1 MTEILMITLKV
12 YKTGDNQQTDYFECR
27 RECEILSNRKVIGG
41 SFKAARHRNEM
52 KVIEAVAYI
61 MTEKQRC
68 TSLYQQ
74 G

>member
-1 MTEILMITLKV
+1 MITLKV

-27 RECEILSNRKVIGG
+27 RKCEILPLSNAIGG
-41 SFKAARHRNEM
+41 SFKATRLRNEM